1 MLIFGAS
8 FGFIAYLFAFCNC
21 GPPWVP
27 LYCMNSHYILLRVGS
42 TTLILWVGFTALT
55 LWPSRTIEAPLLCNA
70 SAAVLQTP
78 LYCLSL
84 SCCVVF
90 CCSVFCIYVFCI
102 SLHCSPNTP
111 LLSCCAGTA
120 ALLHRERGLHQ
131 QLPPFSSGIN
141 EPLRLARLRQSP
153 SHPMFVY
160 FVFCILY
167 ICIIAFLFSSQEKI
181 FSEISLI
188 TILPLP
194 SSPSPSHSSS
204 PLPGS
209 RRRSL
214 QGVT

>member
-1 MLIFGAS
+1 MFFENVTNTFVLIFGAS

-27 LYCMNSHYILLRVGS
+27 LYCMNSHYILLWVGS
-42 TTLILWVGFTALT
+42 TLILWVGFTALT

-90 CCSVFCIYVFCI
+90 CCSVFCISVFCI

-160 FVFCILY
+160 FVFCISVYSYFYSHLRKRFFQRSPESKLY
-167 ICIIAFLFSSQEKI
+167 PHHPHRLIPLSFL
-181 FSEISLI
+181 ISFA
-188 TILPLP
+188 
-194 SSPSPSHSSS
+194 
-204 PLPGS
+204 
-209 RRRSL
+209 R
-214 QGVT
+214 